1 MKECADF
8 YITPLT
14 YIINLSIS
22 QGHFPSEL
30 KLAKVIPI
38 YKSGDKQIIENY
50 RPISVLPFFF
60 ANYVLNFLDEHSI
73 LYAHQYGFRRGHAT
87 SHAIIS
93 LVEKVSHSLDTGK
106 IVVGVF
112 LDLKK
117 SI

>member
-1 MKECADF
+1 MK
-8 YITPLT
+8 
-14 YIINLSIS
+14 IIDQSI
-22 QGHFPSEL
+22 
-30 KLAKVIPI
+30 
-38 YKSGDKQIIENY
+38 II
-50 RPISVLPFFF
+50 V

-73 LYAHQYGFRRGHAT
+73 LYAHQYGFRRGHST

-117 SI
+117 AFDTVDPQILLDKLYAHGIRNNMYEWFKSYLANF